1 MSGYPLN
8 HLLHAKIRTMKS
20 LYLFPTLLL
29 ALVFAACTNDQ
40 LVEIAPLEHDLLITW
55 IALERGDSAIAR
67 RHQLAASVKWERL
80 LQKYRTGLLTEAEKR
95 SVGMV
100 NLWIN
105 NLDVALTHDQSQT
118 ALVTILHLQNQLK
131 TLRPRYG
138 ITHPADLL
146 YEFNYD
152 WGRVR
157 ETYQDQM
164 MCLLEWKEFVGIY
177 EQASVHWQNFQ
188 RAQPAHADLVFPG
201 LGTNS
206 TTTEYSALA
215 LTQAL
220 NNFGQ
225 YLEQADHT
233 IMAGP
238 GEEVRSAFLEYVAVV
253 VAYPGREL

>member
-1 MSGYPLN
+1 
-8 HLLHAKIRTMKS
+8 MKY

-29 ALVFAACTNDQ
+29 AILFSACTNDQ

-55 IALERGDSAIAR
+55 IALERGDPAIAR
-67 RHQLAASVKWERL
+67 RHQQTASVKWERL
-80 LQKYRTGLLTEAEKR
+80 LQKYRVGLLTEAEKR

-100 NLWIN
+100 NLWMN
-105 NLDVALTHDQSQT
+105 NLDVALSHDQPQT
-118 ALVTILHLQNQLK
+118 ALVTILHLQHQLK

-138 ITHPADLL
+138 IAHPADQL
-146 YEFNYD
+146 YEFNFT
-152 WGRVR
+152 WGQVR

-164 MCLLEWKEFVGIY
+164 MCLLEWKEFVGLY
-177 EQASVHWQNFQ
+177 EQSNKYWQNYQ
-188 RAQPAHADLVFPG
+188 RTQSAHADLVFPG
-201 LGTNS
+201 LGNNS

-225 YLEQADHT
+225 HLEQADHT
-233 IMAGP
+233 ILAEP
-238 GEEVRSAFLEYVAVV
+238 GEAVRSAFLDYVAVV